1 MINASVGTWINV
13 DETTFAEAGITGVTT
28 SNVSAV
34 QDALDSD
41 GSSPW
46 TVSEIQA
53 IVNAV
58 IDGITKQAALD
69 LINAASASG
78 SWTNVDVTTFAN
90 AGITG
95 VTLEDLSSYEYA
107 LETGLTPLPRTLSQI
122 QAIVDETNQAII
134 LAAIY
139 DYLNPFSEGSTPNEE
154 VFALAGITGVTA
166 SNLSEVLSALESAYQ
181 EAKNNPFGTPMSTKQ
196 DIQDVVDFV
205 LGYYTD

>member
-13 DETTFAEAGITGVTT
+13 DETTFAEAGITGVTP
-28 SNVSAV
+28 SNLAEVE
-34 QDALDSD
+34 DALDAD
-41 GSSPW
+41 GTAPW
-46 TVSEIQA
+46 TVSEIQS
-53 IVNAV
+53 IVDSV
-58 IDGITKQAALD
+58 INGSTQQAALD

-78 SWTNVDVTTFAN
+78 LWTNVDLTTFAN

-95 VTLEDLSSYEYA
+95 VTLEDLFSYEYA

-122 QAIVDETNQAII
+122 QAIVDETNQAIV

-139 DYLNPFSEGSTPNEE
+139 DYLNPFGEGSAPNEE

-196 DIQDVVDFV
+196 DIQDVVDLV
-205 LGYYTD
+205 LSYYTD